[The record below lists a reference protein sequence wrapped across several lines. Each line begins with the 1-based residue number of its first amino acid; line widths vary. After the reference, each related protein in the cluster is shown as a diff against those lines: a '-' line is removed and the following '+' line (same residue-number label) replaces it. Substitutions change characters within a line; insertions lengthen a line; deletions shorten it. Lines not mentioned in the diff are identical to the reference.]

1 MESFTN
7 ACRRQRRQN
16 YWLLLQGIALSLAIF
31 FISVAPP
38 VKAATAPQR
47 VQVTGEIID
56 TWCYVTEIMGDAQGT
71 AHHLC
76 AVWCAIGGIPV
87 SILGEDGNV
96 YMVLRV
102 ENEDTNVANPTIVN
116 IQTHKVTVDG
126 DLYERDGVKYLF
138 VTQVADDQGVVNLNH
153 EDYGIIPFGK

>member
-1 MESFTN
+1 MNIFSDVFHSVVKTLRLLPVGLVV
-7 ACRRQRRQN
+7 ATSVISS
-16 YWLLLQGIALSLAIF
+16 YWTAA
-31 FISVAPP
+31 V
-38 VKAATAPQR
+38 AATEPQR
-47 VQVTGEIID
+47 VQIEGEIID

-87 SILGEDGNV
+87 SILGEDGQV

-138 VTQVADDQGVVNLNH
+138 VDQVADDKGVVNLNH
-153 EDYGIIPFGK
+153 EDYGIIPFGE

>member
-1 MESFTN
+1 MNWKLADAFGSVIHKLKLVPGCFIV
-7 ACRRQRRQN
+7 AAS
-16 YWLLLQGIALSLAIF
+16 ILSSNL
-31 FISVAPP
+31 SVAS
-38 VKAATAPQR
+38 AATTPER
-47 VQVTGEIID
+47 VQITGEIID

-87 SILGEDGNV
+87 SILGEDGQV

-102 ENEDTNVANPTIVN
+102 ESEDTNVANPTVVN

-138 VTQVADDQGVVNLNH
+138 VNQVADDQGVVNLNH

>member
-1 MESFTN
+1 MISTFPDVFRSSLGKLKLLPFGFVVV
-7 ACRRQRRQN
+7 AGVFSS
-16 YWLLLQGIALSLAIF
+16 YWTTAI
-31 FISVAPP
+31 
-38 VKAATAPQR
+38 AATSPQR
-47 VQVTGEIID
+47 VQIEGEIID

-87 SILGEDGNV
+87 SILGDDGQV

-102 ENEDTNVANPTIVN
+102 ENEDTNVANPTIVK
-116 IQTHKVTVDG
+116 IQTHKVIVDG

-138 VTQVADDQGVVNLNH
+138 VDQVADDKGVVNLNH
-153 EDYGIIPFGK
+153 EDYGIIPFGE